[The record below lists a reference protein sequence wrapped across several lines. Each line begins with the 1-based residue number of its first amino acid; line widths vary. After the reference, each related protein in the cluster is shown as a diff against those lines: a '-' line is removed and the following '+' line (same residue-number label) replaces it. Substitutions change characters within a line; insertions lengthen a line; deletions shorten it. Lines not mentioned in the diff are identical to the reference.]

1 MAETIVKASKAN
13 KIKNPTEDRI
23 LYAAVGVILTLF
35 ILCIL
40 YPVIFIISA
49 SFSEGTEV
57 QLGHVYL
64 LPVKPTLDG
73 YKAVFS
79 HKNVLT
85 GFRNTFFYTFVGT
98 AINVVI
104 TLLCAYPLSRRDL
117 PFRGFFTFLFVFT
130 MFFSGGLIPSY
141 LLVSKL
147 KMINTI
153 WALLLPGAMSVYNMI
168 ITRSFFVNTVP
179 QDLLE
184 AAEIDGCSDARYFF
198 AILLPLSQAVIA
210 VISLYYA
217 VAHWNAYFSAL
228 IYLRDPNL
236 QPLQL
241 ILRNI
246 LLATRVSLSEFEDPD
261 LMEGKIGLEYLL
273 KYALIVVS
281 CGPIIALYPFVQKF
295 FMKGVMLGSVK
306 G

>member
-1 MAETIVKASKAN
+1 M
-13 KIKNPTEDRI
+13 
-23 LYAAVGVILTLF
+23 
-35 ILCIL
+35 
-40 YPVIFIISA
+40 
-49 SFSEGTEV
+49 

-85 GFRNTFFYTFVGT
+85 GFRNTFFYTFAGT

-153 WALLLPGAMSVYNMI
+153 WALLLPGAMGVYNMI

-184 AAEIDGCSDARYFF
+184 AAEIDGCSDARSFF

-261 LMEGKIGLEYLL
+261 LMEGTIGLEYLL